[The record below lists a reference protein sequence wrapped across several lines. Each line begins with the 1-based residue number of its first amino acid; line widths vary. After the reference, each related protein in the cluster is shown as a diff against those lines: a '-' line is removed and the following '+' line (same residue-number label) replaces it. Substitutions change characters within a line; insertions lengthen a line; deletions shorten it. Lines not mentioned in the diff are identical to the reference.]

1 MLTRT
6 MLENWQPSK
15 HSNDRVIL
23 YYTGFKNYKQFMLL
37 YSALRPCVNHLPVNC
52 HLKPQDQLFMT
63 LIKWRLAN
71 DDFKLSSLFDLPE
84 KVVAKVF
91 VCWTNYLFY
100 QLSEIDFW
108 PSREIVSETMP
119 MQFKA
124 QFPTTRVFNDATEVP
139 IQKPGH
145 IGNQSASYLSYKNT
159 NTVKV
164 LVGCTP
170 RGLVSFVSDAY
181 GGSTSDRQICERSDL
196 IGKHLFNAG
205 DSIMADRG
213 FDVQDLFATKNVHVN
228 SPSFLTA
235 SEVVKDR
242 RIVKTTF
249 IRHGNHFTLSST
261 SKTSTAVSMLGMLPR
276 PPLERNL

>member
-1 MLTRT
+1 MPQNCCVPAATRQLEATHFHETKHSDGNGLLLCGVLTRT

-71 DDFKLSSLFDLPE
+71 DDFELSILFDLPE
-84 KVVAKVF
+84 KVVFKVF
-91 VCWTNYLFY
+91 DCWTNFIFY

-124 QFPTTRVFNDATEVP
+124 PFR
-139 IQKPGH
+139 
-145 IGNQSASYLSYKNT
+145 
-159 NTVKV
+159 
-164 LVGCTP
+164 
-170 RGLVSFVSDAY
+170 
-181 GGSTSDRQICERSDL
+181 RQE
-196 IGKHLFNAG
+196 
-205 DSIMADRG
+205 
-213 FDVQDLFATKNVHVN
+213 
-228 SPSFLTA
+228 
-235 SEVVKDR
+235 
-242 RIVKTTF
+242 
-249 IRHGNHFTLSST
+249 
-261 SKTSTAVSMLGMLPR
+261 
-276 PPLERNL
+276 